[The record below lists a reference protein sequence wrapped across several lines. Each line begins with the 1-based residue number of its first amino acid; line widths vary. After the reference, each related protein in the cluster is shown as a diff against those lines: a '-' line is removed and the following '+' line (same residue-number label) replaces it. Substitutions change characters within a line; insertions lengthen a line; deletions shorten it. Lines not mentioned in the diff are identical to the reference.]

1 MKRSA
6 LLLMCCALLLV
17 SCNEK
22 VNNAKTIEGCW
33 ICTDFNNLTIPT
45 DRMLAMSFE
54 ANGKAV
60 YCQGVTKDASHAE
73 FVSSLMR
80 YQLDEESFSIY
91 GLFPEK
97 DSLKMQFDIVSLSK
111 DKLIANLTNVNNQKL
126 VDRPLGKY
134 TFTKVT
140 TADKYLNSIQ
150 GEWEGYRHQS
160 GDKFDSIPSIKMK
173 FAGKNG
179 FVFSKPF
186 NGHWNDCTGTFMLFG
201 EKMAV
206 NYATEVSSYY
216 NCWEIASLNT
226 KEMML
231 RKYNAESD
239 TASMLD
245 VVRFK
250 MVKL

>member
-1 MKRSA
+1 
-6 LLLMCCALLLV
+6 
-17 SCNEK
+17 
-22 VNNAKTIEGCW
+22 
-33 ICTDFNNLTIPT
+33 
-45 DRMLAMSFE
+45 
-54 ANGKAV
+54 
-60 YCQGVTKDASHAE
+60 
-73 FVSSLMR
+73 
-80 YQLDEESFSIY
+80 
-91 GLFPEK
+91 
-97 DSLKMQFDIVSLSK
+97 
-111 DKLIANLTNVNNQKL
+111 
-126 VDRPLGKY
+126 
-134 TFTKVT
+134 
-140 TADKYLNSIQ
+140 
-150 GEWEGYRHQS
+150 
-160 GDKFDSIPSIKMK
+160 MK